1 MSTTPATTPGAPK
14 SIRILTVDDHPLIL
28 EGIANVLQRQPDME
42 VVGEASDGY
51 QAVEAYAK
59 HKPDVTLVD
68 LQMPGMNGIDTI
80 IAILE
85 KWPNARCVVLTTYAG
100 DVQATRALKAGAK
113 GYLLK
118 SMLRKDLV
126 DTIRIVHAGK
136 SRIPAEIATELA
148 SHLSSDALSAREIEV
163 LRMVGEGC
171 SNKVVADHLKI
182 AEDTVKGHMRSILSK
197 LNANDRTHAV
207 MIAVK
212 RGFLEG

>member
-1 MSTTPATTPGAPK
+1 MLNTAAGAANK
-14 SIRILTVDDHPLIL
+14 IRILTVDDHPLIL
-28 EGIANVLQRQPDME
+28 EGIATVLQRQPDME
-42 VVGEASDGY
+42 VVGEATDGH
-51 QAVEAYAK
+51 QAIEAFAK
-59 HKPDVTLVD
+59 YRPDVMLID

-85 KWPNARCVVLTTYAG
+85 KFPNARCVVLTTYAG

-126 DTIRIVHAGK
+126 DTIRIVHSGK
-136 SRIPAEIATELA
+136 SRIPSEIATELA
-148 SHLSSDALSAREIEV
+148 SHLGSDALSVREIEV

-171 SNKVVADHLKI
+171 SNKIVADHLKI
-182 AEDTVKGHMRSILSK
+182 SEDTVKGHMRNILSK

-212 RGFLEG
+212 RGFLDG

>member
-1 MSTTPATTPGAPK
+1 MLNTAAGAASK
-14 SIRILTVDDHPLIL
+14 IRILTVDDHPLIL
-28 EGIANVLQRQPDME
+28 EGISNVLQRQPDME
-42 VVGEASDGY
+42 VVGEATDGH
-51 QAVEAYAK
+51 QAIEAFAK
-59 HKPDVTLVD
+59 CRPDVMLID

-85 KWPNARCVVLTTYAG
+85 KFPNARCVVLTTYAG

-126 DTIRIVHAGK
+126 DTIRIVHSGK

-148 SHLSSDALSAREIEV
+148 SHLSSDALSVREIEV

-171 SNKVVADHLKI
+171 SNKIVADHLKI
-182 AEDTVKGHMRSILSK
+182 SEDTVKGHMRNILSK

-212 RGFLEG
+212 RGFLDG

>member
-1 MSTTPATTPGAPK
+1 M
-14 SIRILTVDDHPLIL
+14 IL

-42 VVGEASDGY
+42 VVGEATDGH
-51 QAVEAYAK
+51 QAIEAFAK
-59 HKPDVTLVD
+59 CRPDVMLID

-85 KWPNARCVVLTTYAG
+85 KFPNARCVVLTTYAG

-126 DTIRIVHAGK
+126 DTIRIVHSGK

-148 SHLSSDALSAREIEV
+148 LEDF
-163 LRMVGEGC
+163 GESLAG
-171 SNKVVADHLKI
+171 
-182 AEDTVKGHMRSILSK
+182 
-197 LNANDRTHAV
+197 
-207 MIAVK
+207 
-212 RGFLEG
+212 

>member
-1 MSTTPATTPGAPK
+1 MGTTAGTPNK
-14 SIRILTVDDHPLIL
+14 IRILTVDDHPLIL

-51 QAVEAYAK
+51 EAIEAFAK
-59 HKPDVTLVD
+59 CRPDVTLVD

-85 KWPNARCVVLTTYAG
+85 KWPSARCVVLTTYAG

-126 DTIRIVHAGK
+126 ETIRIVHSGK
-136 SRIPAEIATELA
+136 SRIPAEIASELA
-148 SHLSSDALSAREIEV
+148 SHLTSDALSAREIEV

-171 SNKVVADHLKI
+171 SNKIVADHLKI
-182 AEDTVKGHMRSILSK
+182 TEDTVKGHMRNILSK

>member
-1 MSTTPATTPGAPK
+1 MNTAAGAANK
-14 SIRILTVDDHPLIL
+14 IRILTVDDHPLIL

-42 VVGEASDGY
+42 VVGEATDGY
-51 QAVEAYAK
+51 QAIEAFAK
-59 HKPDVTLVD
+59 HRPDVMLID

-80 IAILE
+80 LAILE
-85 KWPNARCVVLTTYAG
+85 KFPNARCVVLTTYAG

-126 DTIRIVHAGK
+126 DTIRIVHSGK

-148 SHLSSDALSAREIEV
+148 SHLGSDALSAREIEV

-171 SNKVVADHLKI
+171 SNKIVADHLKI
-182 AEDTVKGHMRSILSK
+182 SEDTVKGHMRNILSK

>member
-1 MSTTPATTPGAPK
+1 MNTAAGDANK
-14 SIRILTVDDHPLIL
+14 IRILTVDDHPLIL

-42 VVGEASDGY
+42 VVGEATDGY
-51 QAVEAYAK
+51 QAVEAFAK
-59 HKPDVTLVD
+59 YRPDVMLID

-80 IAILE
+80 LAILE
-85 KWPNARCVVLTTYAG
+85 KFPNARCVVLTTYAG

-126 DTIRIVHAGK
+126 DTIRIVHSGK

-148 SHLSSDALSAREIEV
+148 SHLGSDALSVREIEV

-171 SNKVVADHLKI
+171 SNKIVADHLKI
-182 AEDTVKGHMRSILSK
+182 SEDTVKGHMRNILSK

>member
-1 MSTTPATTPGAPK
+1 MSTTPIAGNR
-14 SIRILTVDDHPLIL
+14 IRILTVDDHPLIL
-28 EGIANVLQRQPDME
+28 EGIASVLQRQPDME
-42 VVGEASDGY
+42 LVGEASDGF
-51 QAVEAYAK
+51 EAIEAFAK
-59 HKPDVTLVD
+59 FRPDVSLID
-68 LQMPGMNGIDTI
+68 LQMPGMNGVDTI

-85 KWPNARCVVLTTYAG
+85 KWPGARCVVLTTYAG

-126 DTIRIVHAGK
+126 DTIRTVHSGK

-148 SHLSSDALSAREIEV
+148 SHLTSDALSAREIEV

-171 SNKVVADHLKI
+171 SNKIVADHLKI
-182 AEDTVKGHMRSILSK
+182 SEDTVKGHMRSILSK

-212 RGFLEG
+212 RGFIEG

>member
-1 MSTTPATTPGAPK
+1 MSTTPVTANR
-14 SIRILTVDDHPLIL
+14 IRILTVDDHPLIL

-42 VVGEASDGY
+42 LVGEASDGY
-51 QAVEAYAK
+51 QAIEAFGRL
-59 HKPDVTLVD
+59 KPDVTLID

-85 KWPNARCVVLTTYAG
+85 KWPGARCVVLTTYAG

-126 DTIRIVHAGK
+126 DTIRIVHSGK
-136 SRIPAEIATELA
+136 NRIPAEIASELA
-148 SHLSSDALSAREIEV
+148 SHLTSDALSLREIEV

-182 AEDTVKGHMRSILSK
+182 SEDTVKGHMRNILSK

-212 RGFLEG
+212 RGFIDG

>member
-1 MSTTPATTPGAPK
+1 MSTTPVTGNR
-14 SIRILTVDDHPLIL
+14 IRILIVDDHPLIL
-28 EGIANVLQRQPDME
+28 EGIASVLQRQPDME
-42 VVGEASDGY
+42 LVGEASDGY
-51 QAVEAYAK
+51 QAIEAFAK
-59 HKPDVTLVD
+59 FRPDVSLID
-68 LQMPGMNGIDTI
+68 LQMPGMNGVDTI

-85 KWPNARCVVLTTYAG
+85 KWPGARCVVLTTYAG

-126 DTIRIVHAGK
+126 DTIRTVHSGK

-171 SNKVVADHLKI
+171 SNKIVADHLKI
-182 AEDTVKGHMRSILSK
+182 SEDTVKGHMRSILSK

-212 RGFLEG
+212 RGFIEG

>member
-1 MSTTPATTPGAPK
+1 MSTTPIAGNR
-14 SIRILTVDDHPLIL
+14 IRILTVDDHPLIL
-28 EGIANVLQRQPDME
+28 EGIASVLQRQPDME
-42 VVGEASDGY
+42 LVGEASDGF
-51 QAVEAYAK
+51 EAIEAFAK
-59 HKPDVTLVD
+59 FKPDVSLID
-68 LQMPGMNGIDTI
+68 LQMPGMNGVDTI

-85 KWPNARCVVLTTYAG
+85 KWPGARCVVLTTYAG

-126 DTIRIVHAGK
+126 DTIRTVHSGK

-171 SNKVVADHLKI
+171 SNKIVADHLKI
-182 AEDTVKGHMRSILSK
+182 SEDTVKGHMRSILSK

-212 RGFLEG
+212 RGFIEG

>member
-1 MSTTPATTPGAPK
+1 MPNTAAGAANK
-14 SIRILTVDDHPLIL
+14 IRILTVDDHPLIL
-28 EGIANVLQRQPDME
+28 EGIATVLQRQPDME
-42 VVGEASDGY
+42 VVGEATDGH
-51 QAVEAYAK
+51 QAIEAFAK
-59 HKPDVTLVD
+59 YRPDVMLID

-85 KWPNARCVVLTTYAG
+85 KFPNARCVVLTTYAG

-126 DTIRIVHAGK
+126 DTIRIVHSGK

-148 SHLSSDALSAREIEV
+148 SHLGSDALSVREIEV

-171 SNKVVADHLKI
+171 SNKIVADHLKI
-182 AEDTVKGHMRSILSK
+182 SEDTVKGHMRNILSK

-212 RGFLEG
+212 RGFLDG

>member
-1 MSTTPATTPGAPK
+1 MSTTPVTGNR
-14 SIRILTVDDHPLIL
+14 IRILTVDDHPLIL
-28 EGIANVLQRQPDME
+28 EGIASVLQRQPDME
-42 VVGEASDGY
+42 LVGEASDGF
-51 QAVEAYAK
+51 EAIEAFGK
-59 HKPDVTLVD
+59 LRPDVALID
-68 LQMPGMNGIDTI
+68 LQMPGMNGVDTI

-85 KWPNARCVVLTTYAG
+85 KWPGARCVVLTTYAG

-118 SMLRKDLV
+118 SMLRKDLI
-126 DTIRIVHAGK
+126 DTIHTVHSGK

-148 SHLSSDALSAREIEV
+148 SHLTSDALSGREIEV

-171 SNKVVADHLKI
+171 SNKIVADHLKI
-182 AEDTVKGHMRSILSK
+182 SEDTVKGHMRSILSK

-212 RGFLEG
+212 RGFIEG

>member
-1 MSTTPATTPGAPK
+1 MSTTPVTANR
-14 SIRILTVDDHPLIL
+14 IRILTVDDHPLIL
-28 EGIANVLQRQPDME
+28 EGIANVIQRQPDME
-42 VVGEASDGY
+42 LVGEASDGY
-51 QAVEAYAK
+51 QAIEAFGRL
-59 HKPDVTLVD
+59 KPDVCLID

-85 KWPNARCVVLTTYAG
+85 KWPGARCVVLTTYAG

-126 DTIRIVHAGK
+126 DTIRTVHSGK
-136 SRIPAEIATELA
+136 NRIPAEIATELA
-148 SHLSSDALSAREIEV
+148 SHLTSDALSPREIEV

-171 SNKVVADHLKI
+171 SNKMVADHLKI
-182 AEDTVKGHMRSILSK
+182 SEDTVKGHMRSILSK

-212 RGFLEG
+212 RGFIDG

>member
-1 MSTTPATTPGAPK
+1 MATTAAGPAGK
-14 SIRILTVDDHPLIL
+14 IRILTVDDHPLIL
-28 EGIANVLQRQPDME
+28 EGIATVLQRQPDME
-42 VVGEASDGY
+42 VVGEATDGY
-51 QAVEAYAK
+51 QAIEAFAK
-59 HKPDVTLVD
+59 YRPDVMLID

-85 KWPNARCVVLTTYAG
+85 KFPNARCVVLTTYAG

-126 DTIRIVHAGK
+126 DTIRIVHSGK
-136 SRIPAEIATELA
+136 SRIPSEIATELA
-148 SHLSSDALSAREIEV
+148 SHLGSDALSAREIEV

-171 SNKVVADHLKI
+171 SNKIVADHLKI
-182 AEDTVKGHMRSILSK
+182 SEDTVKGHMRNILSK

-212 RGFLEG
+212 RGFLDG

>member
-1 MSTTPATTPGAPK
+1 MSTTPIAGNR
-14 SIRILTVDDHPLIL
+14 IRILTVDDHPLIL
-28 EGIANVLQRQPDME
+28 EGIASVLQRQPDME
-42 VVGEASDGY
+42 LVGEASDGF
-51 QAVEAYAK
+51 QAIEAFAK
-59 HKPDVTLVD
+59 FKPDVSLID
-68 LQMPGMNGIDTI
+68 LQMPGMNGVDTI

-85 KWPNARCVVLTTYAG
+85 KWPGARCVVLTTYAG

-126 DTIRIVHAGK
+126 DTIRTVHSGK

-148 SHLSSDALSAREIEV
+148 SHLGSDALSAREIEV

-171 SNKVVADHLKI
+171 SNKIIADHLKI
-182 AEDTVKGHMRSILSK
+182 SEDTVKGHMRSILSK

-212 RGFLEG
+212 RGFIEG

>member
-1 MSTTPATTPGAPK
+1 MSTTPITGNT
-14 SIRILTVDDHPLIL
+14 IRILTVDDHPLIL

-51 QAVEAYAK
+51 QAIEAFGK
-59 HKPDVTLVD
+59 LRPDVTLID

-85 KWPNARCVVLTTYAG
+85 KWPGARCVVLTTYAG

-126 DTIRIVHAGK
+126 DTIRTVHSGK
-136 SRIPAEIATELA
+136 NRIPAEIASELA
-148 SHLSSDALSAREIEV
+148 SHLTSDALSAREIEV

-171 SNKVVADHLKI
+171 SNKMVADNLKI
-182 AEDTVKGHMRSILSK
+182 SEDTVKGHMRSILSK

-212 RGFLEG
+212 RGFIDG

>member
-1 MSTTPATTPGAPK
+1 MSTTPITGNR
-14 SIRILTVDDHPLIL
+14 IRILTVDDHPLIL
-28 EGIANVLQRQPDME
+28 EGIASVLQRQPDME
-42 VVGEASDGY
+42 LVGEASDGY
-51 QAVEAYAK
+51 QAIEAFAK
-59 HKPDVTLVD
+59 LKPDVALID

-80 IAILE
+80 VAILE
-85 KWPNARCVVLTTYAG
+85 KWPGARCVVLTTYAG

-118 SMLRKDLV
+118 SMLRKDLI
-126 DTIRIVHAGK
+126 DTIRTVHSGK

-148 SHLSSDALSAREIEV
+148 SHLTSDALSAREIEV

-171 SNKVVADHLKI
+171 SNKIVADHLKI
-182 AEDTVKGHMRSILSK
+182 SEDTVKGHMRSILSK

-212 RGFLEG
+212 RGFIEG

>member
-1 MSTTPATTPGAPK
+1 MPNTAAGAANK
-14 SIRILTVDDHPLIL
+14 IRILTVDDHPLIL
-28 EGIANVLQRQPDME
+28 EGIATVLQRQPDME
-42 VVGEASDGY
+42 VVGEATDGH
-51 QAVEAYAK
+51 QAIEAFAK
-59 HKPDVTLVD
+59 YRPDVMLID

-85 KWPNARCVVLTTYAG
+85 KFPNARCVVLTTYAG

-126 DTIRIVHAGK
+126 DTIRIVHSGK
-136 SRIPAEIATELA
+136 SRIPSEIATELA
-148 SHLSSDALSAREIEV
+148 SHLGSDALSVREIEV

-171 SNKVVADHLKI
+171 SNKIVADHLKI
-182 AEDTVKGHMRSILSK
+182 SEDTVKGHMRNILSK

-212 RGFLEG
+212 RGFLDG

>member
-1 MSTTPATTPGAPK
+1 MSTTPVTGNR
-14 SIRILTVDDHPLIL
+14 IRIMTVDDHPLIL
-28 EGIANVLQRQPDME
+28 EGIASVLQRQPDME
-42 VVGEASDGY
+42 LVGEASDGY
-51 QAVEAYAK
+51 QAIEAFGK
-59 HKPDVTLVD
+59 LRPDVSLID
-68 LQMPGMNGIDTI
+68 LQMPGMNGVDTI

-85 KWPNARCVVLTTYAG
+85 KWPGARCVVLTTYAG

-126 DTIRIVHAGK
+126 DTIRTVHSGK

-148 SHLSSDALSAREIEV
+148 SHLTSDALSAREIEV

-171 SNKVVADHLKI
+171 SNKIVADHLKI
-182 AEDTVKGHMRSILSK
+182 SEDTVKGHMRSILAK

-212 RGFLEG
+212 RGFIEG

>member
-1 MSTTPATTPGAPK
+1 MSTTPVTGNR
-14 SIRILTVDDHPLIL
+14 IRILTVDDHPLIL
-28 EGIANVLQRQPDME
+28 EGIASVLQRQTDME
-42 VVGEASDGY
+42 LVGEASDGF
-51 QAVEAYAK
+51 QAIEAFGK
-59 HKPDVTLVD
+59 LRPDVALID

-85 KWPNARCVVLTTYAG
+85 KWPGARCVVLTTYAG

-126 DTIRIVHAGK
+126 DTIRTVHSGK

-148 SHLSSDALSAREIEV
+148 SHLTSDALSAREIEV

-171 SNKVVADHLKI
+171 SNKIVADHLKI
-182 AEDTVKGHMRSILSK
+182 SEDTVKGHMRSILSK

-212 RGFLEG
+212 RGFIEG

>member
-1 MSTTPATTPGAPK
+1 MSTKAGAPDR
-14 SIRILTVDDHPLIL
+14 IRILTVDDHPLIL

-42 VVGEASDGY
+42 VVGEAADGY
-51 QAVEAYAK
+51 AAIEAYEK
-59 HKPDVTLVD
+59 YRPDVALID

-80 IAILE
+80 IAILA

-100 DVQATRALKAGAK
+100 DVQATRALKAGAR

-126 DTIRIVHAGK
+126 DTIRIVHSGK
-136 SRIPAEIATELA
+136 SRIPPEIASELA
-148 SHLSSDALSAREIEV
+148 SHLTSDALSAREIEV

-171 SNKVVADHLKI
+171 SNKIVADHLKI
-182 AEDTVKGHMRSILSK
+182 TEDTVKGHMRSILSK

>member
-1 MSTTPATTPGAPK
+1 MPNTAADAANK
-14 SIRILTVDDHPLIL
+14 IRILTVDDHPLIL
-28 EGIANVLQRQPDME
+28 EGIATVLQRQPDME
-42 VVGEASDGY
+42 VVGEATDGH
-51 QAVEAYAK
+51 QAIEAFAK
-59 HKPDVTLVD
+59 YRPDVMLID

-85 KWPNARCVVLTTYAG
+85 KFPNARCVVLTTYAG

-126 DTIRIVHAGK
+126 DTIRIVHSGK

-148 SHLSSDALSAREIEV
+148 SHLGSDALSVREIEV

-171 SNKVVADHLKI
+171 SNKIVADHLKI
-182 AEDTVKGHMRSILSK
+182 SEDTVKGHMRNILSK

-212 RGFLEG
+212 RGFLDG